1 MSVIVPFYNSERYIA
16 QCIQAL
22 LSQDYPLDRY
32 EIIMVNNNSTD
43 RSADIVSQHPRIK
56 LLSERRQGSYAARNR
71 GLADATGEVIAFT
84 DADCRPA
91 SDWLRELENALRAP
105 GVEIVVG
112 SHQFN
117 RSSRLLT
124 MLEEYENEKKDYVF
138 SSGIGAL
145 YYGHTNNMAV
155 TRRLLDQ
162 EGHFV
167 RVGRGADTM
176 FVRRCVEKY
185 SLSIVRYAPRASV
198 EHLEIDSVGK
208 YFEKMFIYGG
218 SSRRVDRA
226 RYAQPL
232 NSSERAAIYLR
243 VVRRH
248 GYSWRRSISFL
259 MLLLVGLG
267 YWTAGSVNAAWRLR
281 RRPK

>member
-16 QCIQAL
+16 QCVQAL

-91 SDWLRELENALRAP
+91 NNWLRELENALRAP

-138 SSGIGAL
+138 SSGIGRL

-167 RVGRGADTM
+167 HVGRGADTM

-185 SLSIVRYAPRASV
+185 SSSIVRYAPGASV
-198 EHLEIDSVGK
+198 EHLEIDSVGR

-232 NSSERAAIYLR
+232 NSSERGAIFLR

-267 YWTAGSVNAAWRLR
+267 HWTAGSVNAAWRLSR
-281 RRPK
+281 KPK